1 MSGIVGLFHRNG
13 APVDPGLL
21 QELTRFLAYRG
32 PDGLD
37 TWTDANVGLGCAMLR
52 TTRESAS
59 AHQPAQ
65 LDGRFFIVA
74 DARLDARAELL
85 AELESAGHKIPR
97 MTPEAELLLHAY
109 AAWGPQ
115 CLDHLM
121 GDFSFALWDG
131 PGKTMFCARD
141 HMGVKPFYFA
151 QLGDLFIFSNTLD
164 CVRLHPA
171 VGEELNETA
180 VADFLLFGLN
190 CDNAAT
196 TFRDVRRL
204 PPAHSLT
211 VSTEGLRLRR
221 HWSAPTDGR
230 IRHHSAGDTIE
241 HFQFLLKNAI
251 ADRLTTDR
259 AGILLSGGLDS
270 ASIAALAREISGTTT
285 NGNGLRA
292 YTVVYNSLIPDHDGG
307 LARTTAEFLDIPI
320 RCLPMDHL
328 RPFDRWD
335 TPETQWPEPVDDPFF
350 AGMFDQFQM
359 IAADSRVVLSGEGS
373 DNLMNFEMW
382 PYTKDLFRQREWRTF
397 FTEVPMY
404 LWMRPS
410 PWPGIRRRAKG
421 IFGLDPTAPEFPCWI
436 APDLVRNL
444 GLHARWKDWTELPEA
459 TPRHEILPTAH
470 ASLAL
475 PQWTHLFELENP
487 GVTRCLAEVRHP
499 FLDLRVMNFLLALP
513 PFPWFYEK
521 MLLRE
526 AMAGRLPE
534 KVRLR
539 PKTPLAGNPLVEH
552 LQKRGMNWV
561 DDIHWNP
568 KMEQFIDRS
577 ALQRVAGEKISEKA
591 EMLVRPI
598 CLNFWL
604 QSARGVRYNLHAEVG
619 NG

>member
-1 MSGIVGLFHRNG
+1 
-13 APVDPGLL
+13 
-21 QELTRFLAYRG
+21 
-32 PDGLD
+32 
-37 TWTDANVGLGCAMLR
+37 
-52 TTRESAS
+52 
-59 AHQPAQ
+59 
-65 LDGRFFIVA
+65 
-74 DARLDARAELL
+74 
-85 AELESAGHKIPR
+85 
-97 MTPEAELLLHAY
+97 
-109 AAWGPQ
+109 
-115 CLDHLM
+115 
-121 GDFSFALWDG
+121 
-131 PGKTMFCARD
+131 
-141 HMGVKPFYFA
+141 
-151 QLGDLFIFSNTLD
+151 
-164 CVRLHPA
+164 
-171 VGEELNETA
+171 
-180 VADFLLFGLN
+180 
-190 CDNAAT
+190 
-196 TFRDVRRL
+196 
-204 PPAHSLT
+204 
-211 VSTEGLRLRR
+211 
-221 HWSAPTDGR
+221 
-230 IRHHSAGDTIE
+230 
-241 HFQFLLKNAI
+241 
-251 ADRLTTDR
+251 
-259 AGILLSGGLDS
+259 
-270 ASIAALAREISGTTT
+270 
-285 NGNGLRA
+285 
-292 YTVVYNSLIPDHDGG
+292 
-307 LARTTAEFLDIPI
+307 
-320 RCLPMDHL
+320 MDHL

>member
-1 MSGIVGLFHRNG
+1 MSGIVGIFHRDG
-13 APVDPGLL
+13 APIDPGLL
-21 QELTRFLAYRG
+21 QGLTRFLTYRG

-37 TWTDANVGLGCAMLR
+37 TWTDANVGLGCALLR
-52 TTRESAS
+52 TTRESAT
-59 AHQPAQ
+59 AHQPVQ
-65 LDGRFFIVA
+65 LDERFCIVA
-74 DARLDARAELL
+74 DARLDARADLL
-85 AELESAGHKIPR
+85 AELESAGHKVPR

-109 AAWGPQ
+109 AAWGQQ
-115 CLDHLM
+115 CLDHLI
-121 GDFSFALWDG
+121 GDFSFALWDRSR
-131 PGKTMFCARD
+131 KTMFCARD
-141 HMGVKPFYFA
+141 HMGVKPFYYA
-151 QLGDLFIFSNTLD
+151 QLGDLFLFSNTLD

-180 VADFLLFGLN
+180 IADFLLFGLN

-211 VSTEGLRLRR
+211 VSADALRVRR
-221 HWSAPTDGR
+221 YWTAPTDGR

-251 ADRLTTDR
+251 TDRLTTDHV
-259 AGILLSGGLDS
+259 GILLSGGLDS
-270 ASIAALAREISGTTT
+270 ASIAALAREISGGET

-292 YTVVYNSLIPDHDGG
+292 YTVVYDSLIPDHEGG
-307 LARTTAEFLDIPI
+307 FARKTAEFLGIPS
-320 RCLPMDHL
+320 RRLTMDHL
-328 RPFDRWD
+328 RPFERWD
-335 TPETQWPEPVDDPFF
+335 NPQSQWPEPVDDPFF
-350 AGMFDQFQM
+350 AGIFDQFRM

-404 LWMRPS
+404 LWLRPS
-410 PWPGIRRRAKG
+410 PWPGIRRRVKG
-421 IFGLDPTAPEFPCWI
+421 IFGLDPTAPEFPRWI
-436 APDLVRNL
+436 APEFASRLDLHSRWRRLGEDGLSAGHPVRP
-444 GLHARWKDWTELPEA
+444 G
-459 TPRHEILPTAH
+459 AH

-475 PQWTHLFELENP
+475 PQWSNLFELENA
-487 GVTRCLAEVRHP
+487 GVTRLPVEVRHP
-499 FLDLRVMNFLLALP
+499 FLDLRIVNFLLALP

-539 PKTPLAGNPLVEH
+539 PKTPLAGDPLVKH
-552 LQKRGMNWV
+552 LQKRGMDWV
-561 DDIHWNP
+561 DHIHWNP
-568 KMEQFIDRS
+568 QIGQFINCS
-577 ALQRVAGEKISEKA
+577 ALKRLTREKISEQA
-591 EMLVRPI
+591 DMLVRPV

-604 QSARGVRYNLHAEVG
+604 QSARRVRYNLHAEAG
-619 NG
+619 NV